1 MSRYTLDFKLKVVH
15 EYLEGE
21 TSFHFLKK
29 KYNIASKRVIDV
41 WVNSFKMYGVEGLKH
56 KTNKVNYDRDFKV
69 SVIQYRQL
77 HRLTLMETANH
88 FKIPNPA
95 LISTWERKFRLE
107 GSEGLS
113 RSRGRPSMKT
123 NNEKVVLP
131 VSETEREELK
141 RLRYENELLRA
152 TLEYEKKLYALV
164 QERVQKTKK
173 RVK

>member
-1 MSRYTLDFKLKVVH
+1 M
-15 EYLEGE
+15 
-21 TSFHFLKK
+21 
-29 KYNIASKRVIDV
+29 
-41 WVNSFKMYGVEGLKH
+41 
-56 KTNKVNYDRDFKV
+56 NYDRDFKV

-77 HRLTLMETANH
+77 HRLTLMETANQ

-107 GSEGLS
+107 GSEGLN

-131 VSETEREELK
+131 LSETEREELK